1 MRPLGVSPFELG
13 ARRRPQWRRV
23 RYLRSRR
30 CTSEFL
36 LYFVDANG
44 RNDPVLAIGEPVVS
58 FWDCSNPLH
67 CEILHRQEE
76 RAEVASGDFDI
87 VR

>member
-1 MRPLGVSPFELG
+1 MRAHQRLHKRDKYTGQNSG
-13 ARRRPQWRRV
+13 
-23 RYLRSRR
+23 
-30 CTSEFL
+30 TSEFL
-36 LYFVDANG
+36 PGLLRFLYSNANH
-44 RNDPVLAIGEPVVS
+44 DSVLAVGQRVVAR
-58 FWDCSNPLH
+58 WNCANPFH